1 MLSGTKEEE
10 QPNNDPEEDFIEPE
24 DNQVGASDDP
34 LDAFMEDIDKNA
46 TKQETYDQF
55 AFNEEQQHTK
65 QSETNDDQ
73 SMISFTFGGN
83 QLQDNNNIVKF
94 CNTED
99 VI

>member
-46 TKQETYDQF
+46 TKQETYD
-55 AFNEEQQHTK
+55 
-65 QSETNDDQ
+65 
-73 SMISFTFGGN
+73 
-83 QLQDNNNIVKF
+83 
-94 CNTED
+94 
-99 VI
+99 